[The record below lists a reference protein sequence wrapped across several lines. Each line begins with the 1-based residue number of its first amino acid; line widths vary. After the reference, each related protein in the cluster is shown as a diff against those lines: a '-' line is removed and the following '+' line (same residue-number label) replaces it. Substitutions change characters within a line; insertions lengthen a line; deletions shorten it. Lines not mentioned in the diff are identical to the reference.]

1 MSAFTAVEAVT
12 TRLAAVTGVGPNVY
26 NMTRAA
32 ITDAQFK
39 AIFVDAVTNPSQ
51 PLVRAWQVTR
61 EATAAKDEVMNA
73 MSRTHNVVISG
84 FMGFQ
89 DGVSEPVFQQLVE
102 DVCAA
107 YDTYEEPTGSALR
120 RFVSEAYPL
129 GQFDWS
135 GPTQVEFVKL
145 GMLGSV
151 LVHAARL
158 VYPVREFPL

>member
-1 MSAFTAVEAVT
+1 MSAATAVAAVT
-12 TRLAAVTGVGPNVY
+12 ARLAAVEGVGPNVY
-26 NMTRAA
+26 DMVRAA
-32 ITDAQFK
+32 VTSAQFTQ
-39 AIFVDAVTNPSQ
+39 IFVDATTNPAQ

-61 EATAAKDEVMNA
+61 EATQAKDEDLNA
-73 MSRTHNVVISG
+73 MSRTHQVMMTG

-89 DGVSEPVFQQLVE
+89 DGVSEPIFQALIE
-102 DVCAA
+102 SVCAA
-107 YDTYEEPTGSALR
+107 FDSYAQPTGSALR
-120 RFVSEAYPL
+120 RFVSEEYPQ

-135 GPTQVEFVKL
+135 GPTNVESVKL